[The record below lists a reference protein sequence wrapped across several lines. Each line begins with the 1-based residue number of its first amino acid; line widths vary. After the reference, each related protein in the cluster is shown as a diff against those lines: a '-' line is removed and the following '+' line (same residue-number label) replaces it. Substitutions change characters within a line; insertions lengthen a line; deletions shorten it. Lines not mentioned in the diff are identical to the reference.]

1 MEFTH
6 YKLGNQSRGTA
17 VKVTLSGSAA
27 NVRLLDNSNFQKYKQ
42 GRQHQY
48 YGGLIKRSP
57 VRLVIP
63 HSGHWHVTVDLQGL
77 GGKVRSSIQILP
89 DPLPPLPEYSPAP
102 LSRLVHDTTSTD
114 DNTEYLYDVF
124 ISHATEDKDDIVR
137 PLAEALINQNLRVW
151 YDEFELRLGDS
162 LRRKIDVGLTQ
173 SRFGIVVLSHAFF
186 EKNWTQYELDGLV
199 TREMT
204 GEQVILPLWHRITKT
219 EVISYSPSLADKIA
233 RNTSDFTIE
242 EIAQEIADVIQNP
255 R

>member
-1 MEFTH
+1 MFFGNLPISI
-6 YKLGNQSRGTA
+6 KLFHRIERSYAEKWSLLIISSEINHE
-17 VKVTLSGSAA
+17 VLLSK
-27 NVRLLDNSNFQKYKQ
+27 LLCRVVLLMCDYLTIQIFQKYKQ
-42 GRQHQY
+42 GRRHQY

-186 EKNWTQYELDGLV
+186 
-199 TREMT
+199 
-204 GEQVILPLWHRITKT
+204 
-219 EVISYSPSLADKIA
+219 
-233 RNTSDFTIE
+233 
-242 EIAQEIADVIQNP
+242 
-255 R
+255 